1 MKDNIK
7 DNILLCSKKN
17 AKNIKYISIYDFYNN
32 NLGNDNI
39 YVMIRKDN
47 TIETTYSNLIRKDIF
62 VDIFSNKVLPYLNLK
77 KDIIFNINF
86 NDNCDDKGVLTYG
99 SHSNSKSVLIPDIN
113 QMQSYPNFNLINDN
127 IDFISN
133 LLLY

>member
-47 TIETTYSNLIRKDIF
+47 TIETTYSNLIRKNIF
-62 VDIFSNKVLPYLNLK
+62 IDIFSIKYMNKKSKLNK
-77 KDIIFNINF
+77 WNF
-86 NDNCDDKGVLTYG
+86 IRK
-99 SHSNSKSVLIPDIN
+99 N
-113 QMQSYPNFNLINDN
+113 QNR
-127 IDFISN
+127 
-133 LLLY
+133 